1 MQRRASILVVDDEA
15 RNRALLRGFLAPQW
29 DVLEAPNGVAALE
42 ALRRNQVD
50 LVLLDVMMPEQ
61 DGFETC
67 RLIKA
72 EPRDPFLPVILVT
85 ALGEQEDRNRGLE
98 AGADDFLHKPV
109 DRRELL
115 LRVRSFLRL
124 REQERVIRAQVEE
137 LRRLQSLKDDMVSL
151 LVHDLR
157 NPLSGVLS
165 SIELAV
171 ETPKDAQQE
180 ADLRRAQ
187 HSAESLR
194 GALDEMLQVRLLE
207 ENAVVARRSPTDLA
221 VPICAAMA
229 TLEPVSKR
237 RRVQFCWDVD
247 GDSVAPVDPRLVQRA
262 LENLLSNALKYAPA
276 GTEILVQAR
285 NHLGFIELEVADRG
299 PGIPDPLKSVLF
311 TRFGSVEAHKG
322 KERRGIGL
330 GLYLVKLVAEAHDG
344 DVAVEDRPGG
354 GTVFRMRFSPPRGV
368 TLEGAA

>member
-1 MQRRASILVVDDEA
+1 VVEA
-15 RNRALLRGFLAPQW
+15 DGGA
-29 DVLEAPNGVAALE
+29 AALE
-42 ALRRNQVD
+42 IVRKGGID
-50 LVLLDVMMPEQ
+50 LILLDVVMSGQ

-67 RLIKA
+67 RQIKA
-72 EPRDPFLPVILVT
+72 EAPGLFLPVVLVT
-85 ALGEQEDRNRGLE
+85 GLGEQEHRNRGLE

-124 REQERVIRAQVEE
+124 RDQERLIREQVEE
-137 LRRLQSLKDDMVSL
+137 LRRLQSMKDDLVSL

-207 ENAVVARRSPTDLA
+207 EHAGVARRSPPDLA

-262 LENLLSNALKYAPA
+262 LENLLSNALKY
-276 GTEILVQAR
+276 
-285 NHLGFIELEVADRG
+285 
-299 PGIPDPLKSVLF
+299 
-311 TRFGSVEAHKG
+311 
-322 KERRGIGL
+322 
-330 GLYLVKLVAEAHDG
+330 
-344 DVAVEDRPGG
+344 
-354 GTVFRMRFSPPRGV
+354 
-368 TLEGAA
+368 